1 MSYGLDGNGFTVKPL
16 DQIKSELEAQY
27 RAAYGAGL
35 PLGPDTEMGKE
46 IAIIADRESTQWELQ
61 QAVYNAFYPNSA
73 SDISLA
79 RIGEITAISPN
90 EATNS
95 EVPVYLGGIAT
106 TLVPAG
112 SFIAVQ
118 DAGDQFALT
127 ADVTIGGSS
136 KSVVALTRAGAIVS
150 AEVTGHG
157 VVAGQ
162 RVFISG
168 SDQDEYNGLHQ
179 VTNIVDPNNFEYT
192 ITTTPI
198 SPATGTIN
206 MLPMTAG
213 NAEAVETGP
222 VAALAGTLNEIVS
235 FVAGWD
241 QVINEVDA
249 DKGAAAETDAAFRA
263 RRIAALQG
271 LGGARLEAIRGN
283 LLTIDGVSQAFV
295 FENDD
300 DEVDI
305 SGRPGHSIEC
315 LVVGGVNQDI
325 LQKIF
330 DSKAAG
336 IQAYGDINGSV
347 TDSQGISH
355 GIGFSR
361 AGDVLIYLEIDLTTN
376 ADFPSDGLQL
386 VEDAVLDYGDTLEIG
401 EDVIVNPVLIGTYDH
416 VPGIINSAIRI
427 GIAPG
432 PTLDNNIIIDETD
445 IADFDSSRTTIT
457 ELP

>member
-16 DQIKSELEAQY
+16 NVIVAEIEAQY
-27 RAAYGAGL
+27 RASYGAGL

-46 IAIIADRESTQWELQ
+46 IAILADRESTQWELQ
-61 QAVYNAFYPNSA
+61 QAVYNAAYPNSS

-79 RIGEITAISPN
+79 RIGEITAITPN
-90 EATNS
+90 GATNS
-95 EVPVYLGGIAT
+95 EVAVYLGGTAT

-136 KSVVALTRAGAIVS
+136 KSVVALTRTGAIVS
-150 AEVTGHG
+150 AEVTGHV

-168 SDQDEYNGLHQ
+168 ADQDEYNGLVQ
-179 VTNIVDPNNFEYT
+179 VTNVVDPNNFEYT

-213 NAEAVETGP
+213 NAEAVDTGP
-222 VAALAGTLNEIVS
+222 VVALAGTLNDIVT

-283 LLTIDGVSQAFV
+283 LLTIDGVSQALV
-295 FENDD
+295 FENDEL
-300 DEVDI
+300 EVDV
-305 SGRPGHSIEC
+305 SGRPGKSIEC
-315 LVVGGVNQDI
+315 VVVGGTNQDI
-325 LQKIF
+325 FQEIF

-336 IQAYGDINGSV
+336 IQAFGDINGNID
-347 TDSQGISH
+347 DSQGNQH
-355 GIGFSR
+355 NIGFSR
-361 AGDVLIYLEIDLTTN
+361 AGSVLIWLEIDLTTN
-376 ADFPSDGLQL
+376 ADFPSNGLQL
-386 VEDAVLDYGDTLEIG
+386 VEDAVLAYGDALEIG
-401 EDVIVNPVLIGTYDH
+401 EDVIVNPVLIGTYDD
-416 VPGIINSAIRI
+416 VPGITNSAIRI

-432 PTLDNNIIIDETD
+432 PTLDNNIVIAETD